1 LVTYLA
7 LVWTGNQPLSPIPRG
22 QANGQQE
29 GIAAGV
35 ARLEPLTAVVAGVPI
50 RRLER
55 RLVIRSHQLAQAG
68 ERSLRARLAKAQAA
82 LAALNDRRRGKRRV
96 TELPALQAA
105 VAALLVRYHVQGV
118 LQVRDTD

>member
-1 LVTYLA
+1 
-7 LVWTGNQPLSPIPRG
+7 
-22 QANGQQE
+22 
-29 GIAAGV
+29 
-35 ARLEPLTAVVAGVPI
+35 
-50 RRLER
+50 
-55 RLVIRSHQLAQAG
+55 LAQAG